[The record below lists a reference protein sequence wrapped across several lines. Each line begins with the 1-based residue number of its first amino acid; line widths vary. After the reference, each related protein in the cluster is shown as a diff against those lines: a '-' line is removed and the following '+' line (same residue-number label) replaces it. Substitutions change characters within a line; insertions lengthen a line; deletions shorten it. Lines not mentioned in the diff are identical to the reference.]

1 MKIEYAPRAIGDVE
15 RIGRR
20 SRRAYGNEVA
30 AALETYIRATVA
42 RIAVVPESGERLRER
57 PRVRVVPLVRYPFK
71 IFYTA
76 RKAARSTASAIILSL
91 GTPLCGK
98 NYYDRTEND
107 QIRSI
112 VRRSKRLDSEKCKR
126 HHSQ

>member
-42 RIAVVPESGERLRER
+42 RIAAREW
-57 PRVRVVPLVRYPFK
+57 
-71 IFYTA
+71 
-76 RKAARSTASAIILSL
+76 
-91 GTPLCGK
+91 
-98 NYYDRTEND
+98 
-107 QIRSI
+107 
-112 VRRSKRLDSEKCKR
+112 
-126 HHSQ
+126 